1 MSAPDPGGLLQAP
14 WRRLSARMLLIHP
27 VNQLLSFLP
36 AFLGLFLLGRASDNG
51 MPWQIQAALVVIPVL
66 LGVLRFFTTTYRITP
81 EQLQLRRGLLQR
93 ATLTAPIDRVRTV
106 DVTAPP
112 LHRLLGLAKVNIG
125 TGAGSPV
132 ELDGLAAAPA
142 ARLRVDLLHRA
153 QVGRTGS
160 TAPTP
165 LAASLSVDP
174 GFGEVT
180 QTAAPGDRHRE
191 LQAPG
196 PELVLG
202 RFRPSWVRYAPF
214 TFSGWVAALAAWG
227 FFSQFGNDLID
238 RVTKSDVGLSV
249 EEHVARLAWWTIAL
263 EVLLV
268 LGVLISLL
276 SVTTYVLNYWG
287 YRLTR
292 HPGGTLQITRGLLTT
307 RAVSIEEVR
316 VRGASL
322 SEPMLL
328 RIVGAARLSA
338 LLTGSGIMEATN
350 ASGRAMLIP
359 PAPAAEVHRVAAA
372 VLQTSKPSVVALIE
386 HGPAARRRRYI
397 RAMLSGLLVLG
408 FVGLPGWWWDWYGW
422 IVVASAVPLLASPAL
437 AADRYRSLG
446 HAVDDGYL
454 ICRSGMFPRQ
464 RDMLALTGVIGWNV
478 EASFFQRRA
487 GLVTLVATTAAGEGS
502 VQLLDVPTATA
513 YRLIGEITPRL
524 ARPFYPQAVGEATPP
539 GLPQA
544 PAGRPA
550 LGPPHAS
557 RAPRPR

>member
-160 TAPTP
+160 AAPTT

-249 EEHVARLAWWTIAL
+249 EEHVARLAWWTIAI

-322 SEPMLL
+322 SEPLLL

-359 PAPAAEVHRVAAA
+359 PAPAAEVHAVHQSHAQWAPGARIRRPAWLVVGLVRLDRCGFGGAAA
-372 VLQTSKPSVVALIE
+372 GLAGVGRRPIPVARPR
-386 HGPAARRRRYI
+386 GGRRVSDMPFRNVSAPARHVGIDRSDRLERR
-397 RAMLSGLLVLG
+397 G
-408 FVGLPGWWWDWYGW
+408 
-422 IVVASAVPLLASPAL
+422 
-437 AADRYRSLG
+437 
-446 HAVDDGYL
+446 
-454 ICRSGMFPRQ
+454 
-464 RDMLALTGVIGWNV
+464 
-478 EASFFQRRA
+478 
-487 GLVTLVATTAAGEGS
+487 
-502 VQLLDVPTATA
+502 QLLPASCWAGDAGGDDRGRGGVGA
-513 YRLIGEITPRL
+513 TPR
-524 ARPFYPQAVGEATPP
+524 RPDGDGVPP
-539 GLPQA
+539 D
-544 PAGRPA
+544 R
-550 LGPPHAS
+550 
-557 RAPRPR
+557 